1 MSMEYSLIS
10 HADRCA
16 IVPCQGNPH
25 LEGGMSTEPWTI
37 ESIRDALGNPDLAQ
51 RFLGEINKAP
61 AHQLLTVFAKWER
74 IAKDL
79 GAAADRGRD
88 LAVHDPRGEHL
99 PGRWA
104 DRTDRILEEA
114 ARVRARGAA

>member
-1 MSMEYSLIS
+1 M
-10 HADRCA
+10 
-16 IVPCQGNPH
+16 G
-25 LEGGMSTEPWTI
+25 TEPWTI
-37 ESIRDALGNPDLAQ
+37 ETIRDALGSPALAQ

-79 GAAADRGRD
+79 SAAADRGRN
-88 LAVHDPRGEHL
+88 LAAHDSNGEHL
-99 PGRWA
+99 PGHWV